1 MEQNSSKR
9 NPNVNYIWIVKEAGE
24 YQYSVKVQGPDKKLL
39 KDTIMSELQY
49 YSDYSVEKPID
60 IINNQIKTVVDRIL
74 SKIEFV
80 GEIELDKR
88 GRMIRESVW

>member
-1 MEQNSSKR
+1 MEQNSNKR

-24 YQYSVKVQGPDKKLL
+24 YQYSVKVQGPDRKLL

-49 YSDYSVEKPID
+49 YSDYSTEKPID

>member
-9 NPNVNYIWIVKEAGE
+9 NPNVNYIWIVKSGE
-24 YQYSVKVQGPDKKLL
+24 YQYSVKVQGPDKRLL

-88 GRMIRESVW
+88 GRMIRESAW

>member
-1 MEQNSSKR
+1 MEQNSKR

-24 YQYSVKVQGPDKKLL
+24 YQYSVKVQGPDRKLL

-49 YSDYSVEKPID
+49 YSDYSTEKPID

>member
-1 MEQNSSKR
+1 MEQNSKR

-24 YQYSVKVQGPDKKLL
+24 YQYSVKVQGPDRRLL

-49 YSDYSVEKPID
+49 YSDYSTEKPID

>member
-1 MEQNSSKR
+1 MEQNSKR

-24 YQYSVKVQGPDKKLL
+24 YQYSVKVQGPDRRLL
-39 KDTIMSELQY
+39 KDTIMAELQY
-49 YSDYSVEKPID
+49 YSDYSTEKPID